1 MPFRSYGG
9 TNLDLAPNR
18 NMRRYILLSD
28 ELRLIMTDS
37 LFMEVCQIFIHFLVV
52 PQINQDIWFIKFA
65 QKKCVATPLCK
76 SKGRMRKHYAISDL

>member
-28 ELRLIMTDS
+28 EPWLILTDS
-37 LFMEVCQIFIHFLVV
+37 LFMEVCQIFIHLLVV
-52 PQINQDIWFIKFA
+52 PQLNQVHQICSGKMCCDPTLQIKRQNEETLRHF
-65 QKKCVATPLCK
+65 
-76 SKGRMRKHYAISDL
+76 